1 MTAPVISLDSQRLKR
16 RPAPGC
22 QRCEARTDGTRC
34 FPHQLDAL
42 AVRLRTER
50 AEHEGELLIP
60 ADDLAETWAEALAV
74 LDGITAEC
82 LTPTERTTAK

>member
-22 QRCEARTDGTRC
+22 IRCEARSDGVRC
-34 FPHQLDAL
+34 YPHQLEAL
-42 AVRLRTER
+42 AIRLRSDR
-50 AEHEGELLIP
+50 ADHADELLIP
-60 ADDLAETWAEALAV
+60 ADDLAETWAEALTV

-82 LTPTERTTAK
+82 LTPMERTAR